1 MGMPAQNMGLYM
13 VLSVIGTI
21 LRLAKEIFIVILLF
35 QFIRISA
42 MYIKKH
48 KNNGDSLDKSEVPKE
63 YVLAA
68 KEAIETDNTE
78 DDTNNIQ
85 E

>member
-1 MGMPAQNMGLYM
+1 
-13 VLSVIGTI
+13 
-21 LRLAKEIFIVILLF
+21 
-35 QFIRISA
+35 

-63 YVLAA
+63 YVSAA